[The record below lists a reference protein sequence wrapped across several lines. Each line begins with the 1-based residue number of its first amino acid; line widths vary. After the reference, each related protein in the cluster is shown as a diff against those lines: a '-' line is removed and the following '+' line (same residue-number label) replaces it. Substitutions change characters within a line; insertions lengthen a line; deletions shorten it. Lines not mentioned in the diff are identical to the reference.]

1 MPQLDHVTYFSQY
14 FWLCVVFFAFY
25 GACVKYYLPGLSR
38 LTKYRIKTQNQDDLS
53 LKGGSSEILDLK
65 GRLSLPPVMENLLG
79 ASFKYSS
86 FSENLKSLSS
96 FASLKHIFAWRLSN
110 WDSTIVPFLK
120 EFALKK
126 ACEDRRLGSLVIK
139 DVRESVISG
148 QTAGFE
154 GSSTKGVYLN
164 TFDLF
169 ALQSSGVS
177 KK

>member
-25 GACVKYYLPGLSR
+25 GACVKFYLPGLSR
-38 LTKYRIKTQNQDDLS
+38 LTKYRNKTQIQDSLS
-53 LKGGSSEILDLK
+53 SKDSSSEVLDLK

-79 ASFKYSS
+79 ASFDYSS
-86 FSENLKSLSS
+86 FSESLKSLSS
-96 FASLKHIFAWRLSN
+96 FASLKHIFSWRISN
-110 WDSTIVPFLK
+110 WNKTIVPFLK

-126 ACEDRRLGSLVIK
+126 ACEDRRLSSLVIK

-148 QTAGFE
+148 QTSGFE
-154 GSSTKGVYLN
+154 GSSTKSVYLN

-169 ALQSSGVS
+169 ALQNSGVS

>member
-53 LKGGSSEILDLK
+53 LKGGSSEIVDLK

-79 ASFKYSS
+79 ASFNYSS

-110 WDSTIVPFLK
+110 CMHRNTVHERCAAAGGIVGPH
-120 EFALKK
+120 A
-126 ACEDRRLGSLVIK
+126 AHCENLIRSLSVRIGVETHRGS
-139 DVRESVISG
+139 R
-148 QTAGFE
+148 
-154 GSSTKGVYLN
+154 
-164 TFDLF
+164 
-169 ALQSSGVS
+169 
-177 KK
+177 